1 MGDGKF
7 IKKSPA
13 NPTKI
18 PGKSSPGARCFH
30 ANVDVQRAPG
40 AAVRLERRG
49 LRPTPG
55 GPARSGEALVTSA
68 EHRGGWWLGKKCGK
82 TVENLYERYENMEK
96 NKGKPWEIYENMD
109 KMGGTS
115 MNTWKNMRKN
125 YAKF

>member
-1 MGDGKF
+1 M
-7 IKKSPA
+7 
-13 NPTKI
+13 
-18 PGKSSPGARCFH
+18 
-30 ANVDVQRAPG
+30 
-40 AAVRLERRG
+40 
-49 LRPTPG
+49 
-55 GPARSGEALVTSA
+55 TSA